1 CSAWVCRSGRSASST
16 FNSLEGP
23 MRWLNRHKILP
34 FLAWLPQQSR
44 ASVGR
49 DALVGLSGAILALP
63 QSIAY
68 ALIAGLPPE
77 YGLYAA
83 IVPVLIACL
92 WGSSWHLICGP
103 TAAISIVLYASVSP
117 LAIPASQDYIMLIL
131 LLTFIAGVFQ
141 LLLGM
146 MRFGALVNFVSHS
159 VVLGFTLGAAIVIAL
174 GQMPNLLGIDL
185 PSQTTAL
192 RSLTAVLEHR
202 GEVDLPSLT
211 LGLLTLAL
219 GIGLKLL
226 VPRWPTLLIALVSSS
241 LLVWLWP
248 AMFGHVRVVSAFVGH
263 LPPFSPL
270 PLDLELILKLLPTA
284 VAVGMLGLVNS
295 LSIARSLSA
304 RSQQMLNAN
313 QEVRAQGLSN
323 MVGSL
328 FSGYLSAG
336 SFTRAALS
344 YEAGARSP
352 LAGVFSALWVALFAV
367 AGASLISHI
376 PIPAMAASILL
387 ICWGLV
393 DRRGIRALFR
403 VSRAEFFVM
412 ALTCLATLLLEL
424 QTAIYAGVLASLFF
438 YLKRTSQPRVQQWR
452 EGDEDVLRVGG
463 SIFFGASHY
472 LQTRLQRTEGLR
484 VVIDAQQINFI
495 DYSGVEMLHQ
505 EARRLGQQ
513 GRVLVMRNARPQVIE
528 ELHKL
533 EGPQNCPILFED

>member
-1 CSAWVCRSGRSASST
+1 MG
-16 FNSLEGP
+16 
-23 MRWLNRHKILP
+23 WLNRHKFLP
-34 FLAWLPQQSR
+34 FLAWLPQQTR

-103 TAAISIVLYASVSP
+103 TAAISIVLYTSISP
-117 LAIPASQDYIMLIL
+117 LAVPGSQDYITLIL
-131 LLTFIAGVFQ
+131 LLTFIGGVFQ
-141 LLLGM
+141 WLLGLL
-146 MRFGALVNFVSHS
+146 RFGALVNFVSHS
-159 VVLGFTLGAAIVIAL
+159 VVLGFTLGAAVVIAL
-174 GQMPNLLGIDL
+174 GQLPNLLGLDVA
-185 PSQTTAL
+185 SQSTAL
-192 RSLTAVLEHR
+192 KSLTTLLELR
-202 GEVDLPSLT
+202 GQIDQPSLI
-211 LGLLTLAL
+211 LGLLTLTL
-219 GIGLKLL
+219 GATLKYLL
-226 VPRWPTLLIALVSSS
+226 PRWPTLLISLVAAGS
-241 LLVWLWP
+241 LVWLWP
-248 AMFGHVRVVSAFVGH
+248 EKFGHVKRVHDFVGH
-263 LPPFSPL
+263 LPPLSAL
-270 PLDLELILKLLPTA
+270 PLDLELILKLLPSA
-284 VAVGMLGLVNS
+284 VAVGMLGLVTS

-304 RSQQMLNAN
+304 RSQQLLNAN

-323 MVGSL
+323 MVGAL

-344 YEAGARSP
+344 YDAGARSP

-367 AGASLISHI
+367 CGASLISHI
-376 PIPAMAASILL
+376 PIPSMAASILL

-403 VSRAEFFVM
+403 VSHPEFAVM
-412 ALTCLATLLLEL
+412 ALTCVATLLLEL

-452 EGDEDVLRVGG
+452 DGDDDILRVGG

-472 LQTRLQRTEGLR
+472 LQTILQRSKGSR

-505 EARRLGQQ
+505 EARRLNRQD
-513 GRVLVMRNARPQVIE
+513 RSLTLRSARPHVVE
-528 ELHKL
+528 ELRKL
-533 EGPQNCPILFED
+533 EGADHCPILFED

>member
-1 CSAWVCRSGRSASST
+1 
-16 FNSLEGP
+16 
-23 MRWLNRHKILP
+23 MRWLNRHKFLP
-34 FLAWLPQQSR
+34 FLAWLPHQSR
-44 ASVGR
+44 GSAGR

-83 IVPVLIACL
+83 IVPVMIACL

-103 TAAISIVLYASVSP
+103 TAAISVVLYASVSP
-117 LAIPASQDYIMLIL
+117 LAVPGSQDYITLVL
-131 LLTFIAGVFQ
+131 LLTLIAGVFQ
-141 LLLGM
+141 LLLGL

-159 VVLGFTLGAAIVIAL
+159 VVLGFTLGAAVVIAL
-174 GQMPNLLGIDL
+174 GQIPSLLGMDLPSQATALGTLNTILSHRGDIDL
-185 PSQTTAL
+185 PS
-192 RSLTAVLEHR
+192 
-202 GEVDLPSLT
+202 
-211 LGLLTLAL
+211 LAL
-219 GIGLKLL
+219 GAATLVVGIALKHWL
-226 VPRWPTLLIALVSSS
+226 PRWPTLLITLVVSS
-241 LLVWLWP
+241 LTVWLWP
-248 AMFGHVRVVSAFVGH
+248 ALFGHVKVVTRFDGH
-263 LPPFSPL
+263 LPPFSPVS
-270 PLDLELILKLLPTA
+270 LDLDLILRLLPTA

-304 RSQQMLNAN
+304 RSQQLINAN

-323 MVGSL
+323 IVGSF

-367 AGASLISHI
+367 AGASLIAHI
-376 PIPAMAASILL
+376 PIPSMAASILL

-393 DRRGIRALFR
+393 DRRGIRALYR
-403 VSRAEFFVM
+403 VSRSEFFVM

-452 EGDEDVLRVGG
+452 EGDDEILRVGG

-472 LQTRLQRTEGLR
+472 LQTRLQRTQGKR
-484 VVIDAQQINFI
+484 VVMEAQQINFI

-505 EARRLGQQ
+505 EARRLLQQ
-513 GRVLVMRNARPQVIE
+513 ERTLVLRHARPQVIE
-528 ELHKL
+528 ELQKL
-533 EGPQNCPILFED
+533 EGAERCPVVFED